1 MTSAEGGGAGGGGR
15 SFSAAYLDRDG
26 TLIRDVGYPSDPDRV
41 ELLPGAARAVRALN
55 RAGVPVV
62 VVTNQSGIGRGLLTE
77 EEFRAVQ
84 AEAERQLAERG
95 ARVDAVRH
103 CPHRPEE
110 GCGCR
115 KPKTGMHRD
124 AAGELGVEPGE
135 ALYVGDRPGDV
146 LPAERS
152 GGTGLLLL
160 SPGEPRPREV
170 PASCR
175 TASDLW
181 SGVAEL
187 LGLDPGGGP
196 ETGGASDTR
205 RRGERE

>member
-1 MTSAEGGGAGGGGR
+1 MTPAERDGDGGGGR
-15 SFSAAYLDRDG
+15 PFSAAFLDRDG

-77 EEFRAVQ
+77 EEFRSVQ

-103 CPHRPEE
+103 CPHAPED
-110 GCGCR
+110 GCDCR
-115 KPKTGMHRD
+115 KPETGMHRD
-124 AAGELGVEPGE
+124 AAGELGLEPGD
-135 ALYVGDRPGDV
+135 ALYVGDRASDV

-175 TASDLW
+175 TAPDLW

-187 LGLDPGGGP
+187 LDLDPAGAP
-196 ETGGASDTR
+196 ERGDESDTR
-205 RRGERE
+205 GRGERA